1 MATFKTYT
9 TRHHTI
15 AFTHIALM
23 SPLMAQVKC
32 NEVVTRLL
40 ANACPEAEAWLT
52 LRCNLR
58 VVFIARFEGIGKGAR
73 AKTMRTPW
81 S

>member
-9 TRHHTI
+9 DTTPHDSIHT
-15 AFTHIALM
+15 IALM